1 MVQMGIV
8 WPWTKRPKSKIVWID
23 LGDLGD
29 LVHPDGPHEQ
39 WQDHGLGLLR
49 TILHQNGIQTDI
61 VSTRAVTSWEQL
73 RKQLVGYEM
82 ALMNVRSYT
91 FPPGQKAAQIFK
103 EVNPNGIVLAGGMH
117 ATVAPDEMLEITAFD
132 HVCQGPGEKVIVDL
146 VRDPS
151 AFPRLIQGESAA
163 SMAEWPMIDRTLWPK
178 PASRQTVRRFKWHW
192 PMEPECGWGPGP
204 VATIITSRV
213 CPWQCVFCN
222 ENSYIPNMGRKPVDA
237 VIDELNFLDRKY
249 GVGSVVIHDSMFFQ
263 NPSWL
268 KEWIEKYPRKANKL
282 WPYWAAG
289 RADTVRQWPDLFEAL
304 LRETNWNLISIGF
317 ESGSDRVLRL
327 LNKECT
333 EEDNYFAIDLV
344 NRIGDE
350 MAAEGKDP
358 PKFWSNI
365 MLGIPGETPE
375 DAFKTMRMIKRMKR
389 LFPSISYY
397 APYPGSALG
406 FQLIAEGKSMMSK
419 DNYHRFPDDE
429 KVKGVDY
436 KFYRDLLAGKYDAE
450 VNKGLSAEEQGRG
463 YQGLYAQA
471 LVKA

>member
-1 MVQMGIV
+1 MGIV
-8 WPWTKRPKSKIVWID
+8 WPWTKQPKSKIVWID

-49 TILHQNGIQTDI
+49 TILHRNGIQTDI

-117 ATVAPDEMLEITAFD
+117 ATVAPDEMLEIAAFD

-151 AFPRLIQGESAA
+151 AFPRLVQGVSAA

-178 PASRQTVRRFKWHW
+178 PANRQTVRRFKWQW
-192 PMEPECGWGPGP
+192 PMEPECGWGPRP
-204 VATIITSRV
+204 VATMLTSRV

-268 KEWIEKYPRKANKL
+268 REWIEKYPSKANKV

-350 MAAEGKDP
+350 MAREGKDP

-389 LFPSISYY
+389 LFPSIAYY

-406 FQLIAEGKSMMSK
+406 FQLIAEGKSLMSK

-450 VNKGLSAEEQGRG
+450 VNQGLSSEEQQRG

>member
-1 MVQMGIV
+1 MGIV
-8 WPWTKRPKSKIVWID
+8 WPWTKQQKSKIVWID

-61 VSTRAVTSWEQL
+61 VSTRAVTSWDQL
-73 RKQLVGYEM
+73 RRQLAGYEM

-91 FPPGQKAAQIFK
+91 FPAGSKAARLFK
-103 EVNPNGIVLAGGMH
+103 EVNPNGVVMAGGMH
-117 ATVAPDEMLEITAFD
+117 ATVAPDEMLEIAEFD
-132 HVCQGPGEKVIVDL
+132 HICQGPGEKVIVDL
-146 VRDPS
+146 VRDHA
-151 AFPRLIQGESAA
+151 AFPRLFQGVGAA
-163 SMAEWPMIDRTLWPK
+163 SMAEWPMIDRTLWPR
-178 PASRQTVRRFKWHW
+178 PASRQAVRRFKWHW

-237 VIDELNFLDRKY
+237 VIDELNYLDRTY

-317 ESGSDRVLRL
+317 ESGSDRILRL

-333 EEDNYFAIDLV
+333 EEDNAFTIDLV

-350 MAAEGKDP
+350 MEREGKP
-358 PKFWSNI
+358 APRFWSNI
-365 MLGIPGETPE
+365 MLGIPGETHE

-406 FQLIAEGKSMMSK
+406 FQLIAEGKSLMSK
-419 DNYHRFPDDE
+419 ENYHRFPDDE

-436 KFYRDLLAGKYDAE
+436 KFYRDLLAGKYDDE
-450 VNKGLSAEEQGRG
+450 VNQGLSPEEQRRG
-463 YQGLYAQA
+463 YQGLYAGA